1 MLNLADGTNLAASE
15 IECVQGFEDL
25 DTVALSNQSMMY
37 VFFLP
42 MVLMDH
48 HPVPHKE
55 MNCCDN

>member
-1 MLNLADGTNLAASE
+1 MLNLADGADLAASE

-42 MVLMDH
+42 MVLM
-48 HPVPHKE
+48 VIIRFLIRR
-55 MNCCDN
+55 